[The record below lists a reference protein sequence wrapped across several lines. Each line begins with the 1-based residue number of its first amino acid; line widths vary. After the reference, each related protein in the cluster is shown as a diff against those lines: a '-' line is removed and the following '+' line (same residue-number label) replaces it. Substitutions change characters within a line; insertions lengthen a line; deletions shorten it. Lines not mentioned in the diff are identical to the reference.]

1 MQLDDFVKATLV
13 QIARGV
19 HDAQQSV
26 RDLGGIV
33 NPATLGTSPTSGAYF
48 ATVNDMHHV
57 FLVDFDV
64 AIEVSE
70 STGTNAEAG
79 LSVASF
85 AKLGAGG
92 KSAKSNSTSNR
103 ISFKVP
109 LALPLD
115 QASQTQLKSE
125 IDQANAKVKSMNFQS
140 EFR

>member
-1 MQLDDFVKATLV
+1 MQLDEFIKTTLV

-33 NPATLGTSPTSGAYF
+33 NPATLGTSQISGAYF

-64 AIEVSE
+64 AVEVSE

-92 KSAKSNSTSNR
+92 KSATSNSTSNR
-103 ISFKVP
+103 IAFKVP
-109 LALPLD
+109 LALPID
-115 QASQTQLKSE
+115 QTSQTQLKSKIE
-125 IDQANAKVKSMNFQS
+125 QENTKVLDMNFKS
-140 EFR
+140 EWQ